1 MKSEFQGVC
10 SKNVLW
16 AFFYAFPWFILTAF
30 ATARIVIREDEVKFI
45 DQFMLAGKE
54 IGLKKS
60 QINSVSRLWF
70 GAIKIVHADK
80 TTVNPL
86 YFTELSVGGL
96 SESDVIKLLQK
107 YGYQVIINK

>member
-10 SKNVLW
+10 SKNQLW

-30 ATARIVIREDEVKFI
+30 ATSKIVIDENEVKFL

-54 IGLKKS
+54 ISLTKT
-60 QINSVSRLWF
+60 QISSVYRLWF
-70 GAIKIVHADK
+70 GAIKIVHTDK
-80 TTVNPL
+80 TIVNPL

-96 SESDVIKLLQK
+96 SESDVIKL
-107 YGYQVIINK
+107 